1 MVIENSCLT
10 SATCG
15 QDQVASSLSAG
26 GGAAALT
33 DQPFDQ
39 PADDA
44 DDSGAMRE
52 CVHRGLKGQRR
63 VLSKACPLP
72 DMAPIFVKAARDG
85 RPSLVKPVQ
94 FYLALGFLGCMFS
107 CSVRDCHLMVE
118 TLQCSRNTLGCTSAG
133 VLCIQGSFACIQGSF

>member
-1 MVIENSCLT
+1 VVIENSCLT

-72 DMAPIFVKAARDG
+72 DMAPIFVKAARG
-85 RPSLVKPVQ
+85 WEAFSGQAGAVL
-94 FYLALGFLGCMFS
+94 LGFGFFLDA
-107 CSVRDCHLMVE
+107 CSVAPSEIV
-118 TLQCSRNTLGCTSAG
+118 TWW
-133 VLCIQGSFACIQGSF
+133 